1 MNDDTI
7 NREDGIMTTNAG
19 RGEGSRRTPRMAAAS
34 TFVLCVGAGVLLS
47 GCGDLLTPENP
58 GEILAEDLQNPNALP
73 ILLNGVAGDF
83 NYLYSYA
90 MLTVGHFANEVW
102 HTGSMSGWREL
113 NRGIV
118 DPQDAMGTVYNRATK
133 ANWVADNA
141 AALIL
146 EAFEDGATRPEL
158 AKARIY
164 AGFSQ
169 LILADNFCAITVS
182 GSAPMTPTEIY
193 QLAKGHFTEAVTI
206 ATGANSATLR
216 LQALAGRAR
225 VNLMLGQFQ
234 AARDDA
240 IQIPD
245 DWVFEAIYSQNSGR
259 EENFVPSH
267 TVARFRKEAGVDPR
281 FFNDPR
287 YATDPR
293 LNFKNGGPTV
303 VGEDRIRQFVEQTK
317 YPERFSNGNI
327 SSWQEVRLIEA
338 EAELELG
345 NTNRAIELIDEV
357 RAAAPLPA
365 YDGPATKADV
375 MDQIMFE
382 RSVELFL
389 EAKHLVDLRRT
400 NDPLLN
406 GRADCAPISWAEQ
419 ESNNNVK

>member
-1 MNDDTI
+1 
-7 NREDGIMTTNAG
+7 MTTTAQRKG
-19 RGEGSRRTPRMAAAS
+19 KGRRTWNGTAA
-34 TFVLCVGAGVLLS
+34 FVLCAGSLVFLP
-47 GCGDLLTPENP
+47 GCNDLLTPENP
-58 GEILAEDLQNPNALP
+58 GEILAEDLQDPNALP

-83 NYLYSYA
+83 NYTYSYA
-90 MLTVGHFANEVW
+90 IATVGHFANEIW
-102 HTGSMSGWREL
+102 HTGSQGGWREL
-113 NRGIV
+113 NTGVV
-118 DPQDAMGTVYNRATK
+118 DIQGQMGTVYDRATK

-158 AKARIY
+158 ARARIY

-169 LILADNFCAITVS
+169 LMLADNFCQITVN

-193 QLAKGHFTEAVTI
+193 QLAVGHFTEALNI
-206 ATGANSATLR
+206 ATGAGSEAFR

-225 VNLMLGQFQ
+225 ANLILGQFQ

-240 IQIPD
+240 TQIPE
-245 DWVFEAIYSQNSGR
+245 DWRFEAIYSQNSGR
-259 EENFVPSH
+259 EENFVPGH

-317 YPERFSNGNI
+317 YPERFSNANI
-327 SSWQEVRLIEA
+327 SSWQEARLIEA

-345 NTNRAIELIDEV
+345 NTDRAIELINEV
-357 RAAAPLPA
+357 RAAAPLPPYSGA
-365 YDGPATKADV
+365 ATKAAV
-375 MDQIMFE
+375 QDQIMFE

-400 NDPLLN
+400 NSPLLN
-406 GRADCAPISWAEQ
+406 GRADCSPISWTEQ
-419 ESNNNVK
+419 ESNGNVK

>member
-1 MNDDTI
+1 MV
-7 NREDGIMTTNAG
+7 
-19 RGEGSRRTPRMAAAS
+19 S
-34 TFVLCVGAGVLLS
+34 LCVGAAAVLP
-47 GCGDLLTPENP
+47 GCSDLLTPENP
-58 GEILAEDLQNPNALP
+58 GEILAEDLQDPNALP

-83 NYLYSYA
+83 NYLYTRA
-90 MLTVGHFANEVW
+90 IVAFAHFSNEIW
-102 HTGSMSGWREL
+102 HTGSASGWREL
-113 NRGIV
+113 DRGTA
-118 DPQDAMGTVYNRATK
+118 DPQGGLGSVYNNATK

-141 AALIL
+141 AELIL
-146 EAFEDGATRPEL
+146 EAFDDGASRPEL
-158 AKARIY
+158 ARARIY

-169 LILADNFCAITVS
+169 LLLADNYCEITIN
-182 GSAPMTPTEIY
+182 GGAPMTPSQVY
-193 QLAKGHFTEAVTI
+193 QMAKEHLTEAVTI
-206 ATGANSATLR
+206 ATAANNTTFR

-225 VNLMLGQFQ
+225 ANLMLGQFQ

-240 IQIPD
+240 TQIPA
-245 DWVFEAIYSQNSGR
+245 DWRFEAVYSQNSGR
-259 EENFVPSH
+259 EENTVPGH

-317 YPERFSNGNI
+317 YPERFSNANI
-327 SSWQEVRLIEA
+327 SSWQEARLIEA

-345 NTNRAIELIDEV
+345 NTDRAIELINEV
-357 RAAAPLPA
+357 RAAAPLPPYSGA
-365 YDGPATKADV
+365 ATKAAV
-375 MDQIMFE
+375 KDQIMFE

-400 NDPLLN
+400 NSPLLS
-406 GRADCAPISWAEQ
+406 GRADCGPISWEEQ